1 MAQPGNSPSAKE
13 LGARTLVQA
22 SVFAVVA
29 LLCIVGWLAFDFL
42 LLMFAAILFG
52 VLFSGTS
59 HWISDKTGIPYTA
72 SLAGFLLIFL
82 ICFGGGGYLLAPSV
96 AEQAEALSD
105 SLPRAV
111 ERLEERAN
119 ETPWMSRVMEQQER
133 AREALSENVGADV
146 VLFATG
152 IVASVFGA
160 ITSFVIAFVI
170 GICLSLNPGIYVR
183 GLLKLVPRGYRDRVR
198 EVLSETGSTLQSWL
212 IAKLLE
218 MILIG
223 VLTTLGLW
231 LLGIELAL
239 VLGLIAGLL
248 SFIPNFG
255 PVIAVIPALL
265 LASLEGGETMLWVAG
280 LYLGVQAIE
289 SWGLTPWLQKRI
301 VSMPPAVTISMQ
313 ILFGLLAGTIGL
325 ILATPL
331 AAALMVMVSMLYVED
346 LLGDSEGDGE
356 QSADKES
363 DGPTEQN
370 SKKPA

>member
-1 MAQPGNSPSAKE
+1 MEQPGNSPSAKD

-22 SVFAVVA
+22 GVLALVA
-29 LLCIVGWLAFDFL
+29 LLCIIGWLAFDFL

-59 HWISDKTGIPYTA
+59 HWISDKTGIPYTF
-72 SLAGFLLIFL
+72 SLAGFLLAFL

-96 AEQAEALSD
+96 ADQAQALSD

-111 ERLEERAN
+111 ERLQERAN
-119 ETPWMSRVMEQQER
+119 DTPWMSRIMEQQER
-133 AREALSENVGADV
+133 AKEALSDNVGADV

-152 IVASVFGA
+152 IVASIFGA
-160 ITSFVIAFVI
+160 ITSFFIAFVI
-170 GICLSLNPGIYVR
+170 GICLSLNPGIYVH
-183 GLLKLVPRGYRDRVR
+183 GLLKLLPLGYRDRAK
-198 EVLSETGSTLQSWL
+198 EVLSKTGSTLQSWL

-265 LASLEGGETMLWVAG
+265 LASLEGGRTMLWVAA

-301 VSMPPAVTISMQ
+301 VSMPPAITISMQ
-313 ILFGLLAGTIGL
+313 ILFGLLAGTLGL

-331 AAALMVMVSMLYVED
+331 AAALMVMIGMLYVED
-346 LLGDSEGDGE
+346 LLGDRDDDRQTSGEGDDKVIV
-356 QSADKES
+356 QS
-363 DGPTEQN
+363 T
-370 SKKPA
+370 KKPA